1 MIERVGIVVLAIIAL
16 AGAMSLA
23 AAASEDNF
31 RPTPEEQKR
40 FELMSRPEAWFLQSL
55 AGPREVIDGQR
66 LDPKLQYYFEE
77 RRRRTPEQVRL
88 GLATFLDPQ
97 ARIVIRERLTREWAL
112 FTKVTAPMSK
122 VENRKIDGRGGP
134 LPIRIY
140 TPKVAGNEPLPLLVY
155 FHGGGW
161 LYSGI
166 EATDRFARLV
176 ANEAQSIVVS
186 VEYRLAPE
194 HLWPASNDDGE
205 DAFLWAR
212 ANAKSLGS
220 EPDLVAV
227 GGDSAGGHISLNI
240 SLRQIAAKRPAP
252 AYQLLY
258 YTSSDFAE
266 GDESFRLFKEGY
278 GLDET
283 FRAFMIETVFP
294 GDLLQ
299 KATKELNGAGFLGM
313 PATIA
318 VSAGFD
324 MLRDSSRRLTERLT
338 KAGVPAMYLN
348 YPTLAHGFL
357 QWSAVVPDAERA
369 SVDTARLFGTAIRS
383 RAALLRQQARGRE

>member
-1 MIERVGIVVLAIIAL
+1 MIERLATVVLALSIL
-16 AGAMSLA
+16 TGAA
-23 AAASEDNF
+23 RPEDEF
-31 RPTPEEQKR
+31 RPTPEEQR
-40 FELMSRPEAWFLQSL
+40 RLELLSRPESWFLQAL

-88 GLATFLDPQ
+88 GLATFLDPR
-97 ARIVIRERLTREWAL
+97 ARIITRERLTREWAL
-112 FTKVTAPMSK
+112 LTKVTAPMGK
-122 VENRKIDGRGGP
+122 VEDRRIAGRGGP

-140 TPKVAGNEPLPLLVY
+140 TPRMDTDEPVPLLVY

-166 EATDRFARLV
+166 EAVDRFARLL
-176 ANEAQSIVVS
+176 ANEARAVVVS
-186 VEYRLAPE
+186 VDYRLSPE
-194 HLWPASNDDGE
+194 HLWPASHDDGE

-212 ANAKSLGS
+212 ANAKNLGS

-227 GGDSAGGHISLNI
+227 GGDSAGGHISLSI
-240 SLRQIAAKRPAP
+240 SVRQLAAKRPTP
-252 AYQLLY
+252 AFQLLY
-258 YTSSDFAE
+258 YTSSDFTT
-266 GDESFRLFKEGY
+266 GDESYRLFSQGY

-283 FRAFMIETVFP
+283 FLDFMIANAFP
-294 GDLLQ
+294 GDLLR
-299 KATKELNGAGFLGM
+299 KANRPLDEANFAGM

-324 MLRDSSRRLTERLT
+324 LLRDASRRLTERLIL
-338 KAGVPAMYLN
+338 AGVPTTYLN

-357 QWSAVVPDAERA
+357 QWSAVVEDAERA

-383 RAALLRQQARGRE
+383 RAALLRQQSRAK

>member
-1 MIERVGIVVLAIIAL
+1 MIERLGIVVLAMVAL
-16 AGAMSLA
+16 TGAA
-23 AAASEDNF
+23 QPEDDF
-31 RPTPEEQKR
+31 RPTPQEQQR
-40 FELMSRPEAWFLQSL
+40 FELMSRPERWFLQSL
-55 AGPREVIDGQR
+55 VGSREVIDGQR
-66 LDPKLQYYFEE
+66 LDSKQQYHLEE
-77 RRRRTPEQVRL
+77 RRRRTPEQVER

-97 ARIVIRERLTREWAL
+97 ARLVTRERLTREWAL

-122 VENRKIDGRGGP
+122 VEDRKIDGRGGP

-140 TPKVAGNEPLPLLVY
+140 TPKTDTHEPLPLLVY

-166 EATDRFARLV
+166 DATDRFARLV
-176 ANEAQSIVVS
+176 ANEARAIVVS
-186 VEYRLAPE
+186 VEYRLTPE
-194 HLWPASNDDGE
+194 HRWPASNDDGE

-212 ANAKSLGS
+212 ANAKHLGS

-240 SLRQIAAKRPAP
+240 SLRQLAAKRPTP

-258 YTSSDFAE
+258 YTATDFTE
-266 GDESFRLFKEGY
+266 VDESYRLFEEGY
-278 GLDET
+278 GLDST
-283 FRAFMIETVFP
+283 FRAFMLKTVFP
-294 GDLLQ
+294 GELLQ
-299 KATKELNGAGFLGM
+299 KATQELNGPSFVGM

-383 RAALLRQQARGRE
+383 RAAVLRQAARGRE

>member
-1 MIERVGIVVLAIIAL
+1 MIERLAIVILAIATL
-16 AGAMSLA
+16 TGAA
-23 AAASEDNF
+23 RPEDDF
-31 RPTPEEQKR
+31 RLTAEERQR
-40 FELMSRPEAWFLQSL
+40 LELMSRPEQWFLQAL

-77 RRRRTPEQVRL
+77 RRRRTPEQVQR

-97 ARIVIRERLTREWAL
+97 ARIATRDRLTREWAL

-122 VENRKIDGRGGP
+122 VEDRKIDGRGGP
-134 LPIRIY
+134 IPIRIY
-140 TPKVAGNEPLPLLVY
+140 TPNVAGADPLPLLVY

-166 EATDRFARLV
+166 EATDRFARLL
-176 ANEAQSIVVS
+176 ANEASAIVIS
-186 VEYRLAPE
+186 VDYRLAPE

-212 ANAKSLGS
+212 DNAKALGS
-220 EPDLVAV
+220 EPDMVAV

-240 SLRQIAAKRPAP
+240 SLRQIAAKRPIP

-258 YTSSDFAE
+258 YTSSDFATS
-266 GDESFRLFKEGY
+266 DESYRLFQHGY

-283 FRAFMIETVFP
+283 FRDFMIATVFP
-294 GDLLQ
+294 GDLLR
-299 KATKELNGAGFLGM
+299 KATKELHGAGFSGM
-313 PATIA
+313 PATIS

-338 KAGVPAMYLN
+338 KAGVPATYLN

-357 QWSAVVPDAERA
+357 QWSAVVADAERA
-369 SVDTARLFGTAIRS
+369 SVDTARLFGTAVRS
-383 RAALLRQQARGRE
+383 RVAQLRQQRRGE

>member
-1 MIERVGIVVLAIIAL
+1 MIERLALVVLALTAL
-16 AGAMSLA
+16 TGAA
-23 AAASEDNF
+23 QPQDAF
-31 RPTPEEQKR
+31 QPTPEEQQR
-40 FELMSRPEAWFLQSL
+40 LALMAQPEQWFLQKL

-66 LDPKLQYYFEE
+66 LDPKLQYYFEQ
-77 RRRRTPEQVRL
+77 RRRRTPEQVQQ
-88 GLATFLDPQ
+88 GLATFLDAK
-97 ARIVIRERLTREWAL
+97 ARPVTRERLAREWAL
-112 FTKVTAPMSK
+112 FTKVTAPMRK
-122 VENRKIDGRGGP
+122 VEDRRIPGRGGAI
-134 LPIRIY
+134 PIRIY
-140 TPKVAGNEPLPLLVY
+140 TPETDRAEALPLLVY

-166 EATDRFARLV
+166 EASDRAARLL
-176 ANEAQSIVVS
+176 ANEAEAIVIS

-220 EPDLVAV
+220 EPDMVAV
-227 GGDSAGGHISLNI
+227 GGDSAGGHISLDI
-240 SLRQIAAKRPAP
+240 SLRQIAAQRPTP

-258 YTSSDFAE
+258 YTSADFSTD
-266 GDESFRLFKEGY
+266 DESFRLFDEGY

-283 FRAFMIETVFP
+283 FRAFMVATVFP
-294 GDLLQ
+294 GDLMAR
-299 KATKELNGAGFLGM
+299 ATKQFSSVKLTGM

-324 MLRDSSRRLTERLT
+324 MLRDSSRRLSERLIRD
-338 KAGVPAMYLN
+338 GVPATYLN

-369 SVDTARLFGTAIRS
+369 AVDTARLFGTAVRS
-383 RAALLRQQARGRE
+383 RVALLRQQARRE

>member
-1 MIERVGIVVLAIIAL
+1 MIERLGILVLAMVAL
-16 AGAMSLA
+16 TGAA
-23 AAASEDNF
+23 QPEDDF

-40 FELMSRPEAWFLQSL
+40 FELMSRPESWFLQSL

-77 RRRRTPEQVRL
+77 RRRRTPEQVQR

-97 ARIVIRERLTREWAL
+97 ARIATRERLTREWAL

-122 VENRKIDGRGGP
+122 VEDRTIDGRGGP
-134 LPIRIY
+134 IPIRIY
-140 TPKVAGNEPLPLLVY
+140 TPKTDTHEPLPLLVY

-166 EATDRFARLV
+166 DATDRFARLV
-176 ANEAQSIVVS
+176 ANEAQAVVVS

-194 HLWPASNDDGE
+194 HVWPASNDDGE
-205 DAFLWAR
+205 DVFLWAR
-212 ANAKSLGS
+212 ANAKQLAS

-240 SLRQIAAKRPAP
+240 SLRQLAAKRPTP

-258 YTSSDFAE
+258 YTSSDFATS
-266 GDESFRLFKEGY
+266 DESYRLFDEGY
-278 GLDET
+278 GLDAT
-283 FRAFMIETVFP
+283 FRAFMIKTVFA

-299 KATKELNGAGFLGM
+299 KATQELDNANFAGM

-324 MLRDSSRRLTERLT
+324 MLRDSSRRLTQRLT

-369 SVDTARLFGTAIRS
+369 SIDTARLFGTAIRS
-383 RAALLRQQARGRE
+383 RAALLRQQARARE

>member
-1 MIERVGIVVLAIIAL
+1 MGIVVMTMITLT
-16 AGAMSLA
+16 A
-23 AAASEDNF
+23 AAQPVDDF
-31 RPTPEEQKR
+31 RPTPEEQQR
-40 FELMSRPEAWFLQSL
+40 FELMSRPEAWFLQAL
-55 AGPREVIDGQR
+55 KGPREVSDGQH
-66 LDPKLQYYFEE
+66 LDPKLQYYLEE
-77 RRRRTPEQVRL
+77 RRRRTPEQVQL
-88 GLATFLDPQ
+88 GLATFLDPH
-97 ARIVIRERLTREWAL
+97 ARAGTLDRLNREWAL

-122 VENRKIDGRGGP
+122 VEDRKIDGRGGP

-140 TPKVAGNEPLPLLVY
+140 TPKVSAEAPLPLLVY

-176 ANEAQSIVVS
+176 ANEAQAIVVS

-227 GGDSAGGHISLNI
+227 GGDSAGGHISLDI
-240 SLRQIAAKRPAP
+240 SLRQIAAKRPLP

-258 YTSSDFAE
+258 YTSSDFNDK
-266 GDESFRLFKEGY
+266 DESYRLFTNGY
-278 GLDET
+278 GLDAT
-283 FRAFMIETVFP
+283 FRNFMLANVFP

-299 KATKELNGAGFLGM
+299 RSTKALNDSNFIGM
-313 PATIA
+313 PATII

-324 MLRDSSRRLTERLT
+324 MLRDSSRRLSQRFTN
-338 KAGVPAMYLN
+338 AGVPAMYLN

-369 SVDTARLFGTAIRS
+369 SVDTARLFGTAVRS
-383 RAALLRQQARGRE
+383 RVAMLRQKNNSRGE

>member
-1 MIERVGIVVLAIIAL
+1 MIERLGIVVLAMIVL
-16 AGAMSLA
+16 TGAA
-23 AAASEDNF
+23 QPEDDF
-31 RPTPEEQKR
+31 RPTAEEQKR
-40 FELMSRPEAWFLQSL
+40 YSLMSRPEQWFLTSL
-55 AGPREVIDGQR
+55 AGPREIIDGQT
-66 LDPKLQYYFEE
+66 LDPRLQFYFEE
-77 RRRRTPEQVRL
+77 RRRRTPEQVQR
-88 GLATFLDPQ
+88 GLAPFLDPQ
-97 ARIVIRERLTREWAL
+97 ARVVTRERLRREWAL

-122 VENRKIDGRGGP
+122 VDDRKIDGRGGP

-140 TPKVAGNEPLPLLVY
+140 TPETDTPEPLPLLVY

-166 EATDRFARLV
+166 EATDRFARLL
-176 ANEAQSIVVS
+176 ANEAQAIVIS

-212 ANAKSLGS
+212 ANAASLGS
-220 EPDLVAV
+220 APDLVAV

-240 SLRQIAAKRPAP
+240 SLRQIAARRPTP

-258 YTSSDFAE
+258 YTASDLAE
-266 GDESFRLFKEGY
+266 ADESYRLFDEGY

-283 FRAFMIETVFP
+283 FRAFMIDAVFP
-294 GDLLQ
+294 GDVLQ
-299 KATKELNGAGFLGM
+299 QATKELNGASFAGM

-338 KAGVPAMYLN
+338 NAGVPAMYLN

>member
-1 MIERVGIVVLAIIAL
+1 MIERLGIVVLAMIAL
-16 AGAMSLA
+16 TGAA
-23 AAASEDNF
+23 QPEDDF
-31 RPTPEEQKR
+31 RPTPDEQKR
-40 FELMSRPEAWFLQSL
+40 FELMSRPEAWFLESL

-66 LDPKLQYYFEE
+66 LDPRQQYYFEE
-77 RRRRTPEQVRL
+77 RRRRTPEQVQR

-97 ARIVIRERLTREWAL
+97 ARVATHERLTREWAL

-122 VENRKIDGRGGP
+122 VEDRSIDGRGGAI
-134 LPIRIY
+134 PIRIY
-140 TPKVAGNEPLPLLVY
+140 TPKTDTDEPLPLLVY

-166 EATDRFARLV
+166 EATDRFARLL
-176 ANEAQSIVVS
+176 ANEAKSVVVS
-186 VEYRLAPE
+186 VDYRLAPE

-212 ANAKSLGS
+212 THAKRLGS

-240 SLRQIAAKRPAP
+240 SLRQIEAKRPTP

-258 YTSSDFAE
+258 YTSTDFSTS
-266 GDESFRLFKEGY
+266 DESYRLFDEGY
-278 GLDET
+278 GLDTT
-283 FRAFMIETVFP
+283 FRAFMIKNVFP

-299 KATKELNGAGFLGM
+299 KSTKELNGSNFVGM

-324 MLRDSSRRLTERLT
+324 MLRDSSRRLTERLA

-369 SVDTARLFGTAIRS
+369 SVDTARLFGAAVRS
-383 RAALLRQQARGRE
+383 RTALLRQKARDRE

>member
-1 MIERVGIVVLAIIAL
+1 MIERLGIVVLAMVAL
-16 AGAMSLA
+16 TGAA
-23 AAASEDNF
+23 QPDDGF

-40 FELMSRPEAWFLQSL
+40 YELMSQSEAWFLKSL
-55 AGPREVIDGQR
+55 AGPREIIDGQR

-77 RRRRTPEQVRL
+77 RRRRTLEQVQR

-97 ARIVIRERLTREWAL
+97 ARIVTRERLTREWAL
-112 FTKVTAPMSK
+112 FTKVTAPMHA
-122 VENRKIDGRGGP
+122 VEDRRIDGRGGP
-134 LPIRIY
+134 IPIRIY
-140 TPKVAGNEPLPLLVY
+140 TPKTGAGETLPLLVY

-176 ANEAQSIVVS
+176 ANEARAIVVS
-186 VEYRLAPE
+186 VDYRLAPE

-212 ANAKSLGS
+212 ANAKRLGS

-240 SLRQIAAKRPAP
+240 SLRQIAAKRPTP

-266 GDESFRLFKEGY
+266 ADESYRLFEEGY
-278 GLDET
+278 GLDAT
-283 FRAFMIETVFP
+283 FRAFMIDTVFP
-294 GDLLQ
+294 GDLLE
-299 KATKELNGAGFLGM
+299 KARKELNGASFVGM

-324 MLRDSSRRLTERLT
+324 MLRDSSRRLTERLR

-357 QWSAVVPDAERA
+357 QWSAVVADAERA
-369 SVDTARLFGTAIRS
+369 SVDTARVFGTALRS
-383 RAALLRQQARGRE
+383 RAALLRQQARSRE

>member
-1 MIERVGIVVLAIIAL
+1 MIERLAIVVLAMSAL
-16 AGAMSLA
+16 TGAVRP
-23 AAASEDNF
+23 EDDF
-31 RPTPEEQKR
+31 RPTPEEQR
-40 FELMSRPEAWFLQSL
+40 RLELMSRPEQWFLQAL

-66 LDPKLQYYFEE
+66 LDPKQQYYLEE
-77 RRRRTPEQVRL
+77 RRRRTPEQVQR
-88 GLATFLDPQ
+88 GLATFLDPK
-97 ARIVIRERLTREWAL
+97 ARVATRDRLTREWAL

-122 VENRKIDGRGGP
+122 VEDRKIDGRGAP
-134 LPIRIY
+134 IPIRIY
-140 TPKVAGNEPLPLLVY
+140 TPNLDGDEPLPLLVY

-166 EATDRFARLV
+166 EAADRFARLV
-176 ANEAQSIVVS
+176 ANEAEAIVVS
-186 VEYRLAPE
+186 VDYRLAPE

-212 ANAKSLGS
+212 ANASSLGS
-220 EPDLVAV
+220 EPDMVAV

-240 SLRQIAAKRPAP
+240 SQRQIAAKRPTP

-258 YTSSDFAE
+258 YTSSDFATS
-266 GDESFRLFKEGY
+266 DESYRLFQHGY

-283 FRAFMIETVFP
+283 FRSFMIATVFP
-294 GDLLQ
+294 GELLQ
-299 KATKELNGAGFLGM
+299 KSAKELNGANLAGM

-338 KAGVPAMYLN
+338 KAGVPATYLN

-369 SVDTARLFGTAIRS
+369 SVDTARLFGAAVRS
-383 RAALLRQQARGRE
+383 RVALLRQQSRGKHE

>member
-1 MIERVGIVVLAIIAL
+1 MIARLGIVVLAMIAL
-16 AGAMSLA
+16 TGAA
-23 AAASEDNF
+23 QPEDDF
-31 RPTPEEQKR
+31 RPTAEEQKR
-40 FELMSRPEAWFLQSL
+40 FELMSRPEPWFLQAL

-66 LDPKLQYYFEE
+66 LDPRLQYYFEE
-77 RRRRTPEQVRL
+77 RRRRTPEQVQR

-97 ARIVIRERLTREWAL
+97 ARIVTRERLTREWAL

-122 VENRKIDGRGGP
+122 VEDRKIDGRGCQIP
-134 LPIRIY
+134 VRIY
-140 TPKVAGNEPLPLLVY
+140 TPKTNTSESLPLLVY

-176 ANEAQSIVVS
+176 ANEAQAIVMS
-186 VEYRLAPE
+186 VDYRLAPE

-220 EPDLVAV
+220 DPDMVAV
-227 GGDSAGGHISLNI
+227 GGDSAGGYISMNV
-240 SLRQIAAKRPAP
+240 SLRQIAARRPTP

-258 YTSSDFAE
+258 YTSSDFAD
-266 GDESFRLFKEGY
+266 GDESYRLFDEGY

-283 FRAFMIETVFP
+283 FRAFMINTVFP

-299 KATKELNGAGFLGM
+299 KATKELNGTSFAGM

-369 SVDTARLFGTAIRS
+369 SVDTARLFGTAVRS
-383 RAALLRQQARGRE
+383 RVALLRQQARGRE

>member
-1 MIERVGIVVLAIIAL
+1 MIERLGIVVLAMMAL
-16 AGAMSLA
+16 TGAA
-23 AAASEDNF
+23 QPEDDF

-40 FELMSRPEAWFLQSL
+40 FELMSRPEQWFLQSL
-55 AGPREVIDGQR
+55 AGPREVIDGQH
-66 LDPKLQYYFEE
+66 LDPKQQYYLEE
-77 RRRRTPEQVRL
+77 RRRRTPEQVQR

-97 ARIVIRERLTREWAL
+97 ARVATLERLTREWAL

-122 VENRKIDGRGGP
+122 VEDRKIDSRGGP

-140 TPKVAGNEPLPLLVY
+140 TPKTETDEPLPLLVY

-176 ANEAQSIVVS
+176 ANEAKAVVVS
-186 VEYRLAPE
+186 VDYRLAPE

-240 SLRQIAAKRPAP
+240 SLRQIKAKRPTP
-252 AYQLLY
+252 VYQLLY
-258 YTSSDFAE
+258 YTSSDFAVS
-266 GDESFRLFKEGY
+266 DESYRLFAEDY
-278 GLDET
+278 GLDTT
-283 FRAFMIETVFP
+283 FRAFMIDTVFP
-294 GDLLQ
+294 DDLLQ
-299 KATKELNGAGFLGM
+299 KATKELNGSNFVGM

-324 MLRDSSRRLTERLT
+324 MLRDSSRRLTERLV

-369 SVDTARLFGTAIRS
+369 SVDTARLFGTAVRS
-383 RAALLRQQARGRE
+383 RAALLRQQAHNRE

>member
-1 MIERVGIVVLAIIAL
+1 MIERLGIVVLAMVAL
-16 AGAMSLA
+16 TGAA
-23 AAASEDNF
+23 PPDDGF

-40 FELMSRPEAWFLQSL
+40 FELMSRPEHWFLQSL
-55 AGPREVIDGQR
+55 AGPRAVIDGQR

-77 RRRRTPEQVRL
+77 RRRRTPEQVQR

-97 ARIVIRERLTREWAL
+97 ARIVTRERLTREWAL
-112 FTKVTAPMSK
+112 FTKVTAPMSR
-122 VENRKIDGRGGP
+122 VEDRKIDGRGGP
-134 LPIRIY
+134 IPIRIY
-140 TPKVAGNEPLPLLVY
+140 TPRIDASEPLPLLLY

-176 ANEAQSIVVS
+176 ANEARVIVIS
-186 VEYRLAPE
+186 VDYRLAPE

-212 ANAKSLGS
+212 ANARSLGS

-227 GGDSAGGHISLNI
+227 GGDSAGGHICLNI
-240 SLRQIAAKRPAP
+240 SLRQLAAKRPTP

-258 YTSSDFAE
+258 YTSSDFTT
-266 GDESFRLFKEGY
+266 GDESYRLFDEGY

-283 FRAFMIETVFP
+283 FRAFMINTVFP

-299 KATKELNGAGFLGM
+299 QATRELNGASFVGM

-357 QWSAVVPDAERA
+357 QWSAVVPDAEQA
-369 SVDTARLFGTAIRS
+369 SVDSARLLGTAIRS
-383 RAALLRQQARGRE
+383 RVALLRQQARGRE

>member
-1 MIERVGIVVLAIIAL
+1 MIERVGIVFLAMVAL
-16 AGAMSLA
+16 TGAA
-23 AAASEDNF
+23 QPEDDF
-31 RPTPEEQKR
+31 RPTAEEQKR
-40 FELMSRPEAWFLQSL
+40 FELMSRPESWFLQSL
-55 AGPREVIDGQR
+55 TGPREVIDGQR
-66 LDPKLQYYFEE
+66 LDPKQQFYFEE
-77 RRRRTPEQVRL
+77 RRRRTPEQVQR

-97 ARIVIRERLTREWAL
+97 ARIATRERLTREWAL

-122 VENRKIDGRGGP
+122 VEDRKIDSRGGL

-140 TPKVAGNEPLPLLVY
+140 TPKTATDEALPLLVY

-176 ANEAQSIVVS
+176 ANEAKAVVVS
-186 VEYRLAPE
+186 VEYRLAPD
-194 HLWPASNDDGE
+194 HLWPTSNDDGE

-227 GGDSAGGHISLNI
+227 GGDSAGGHISLDI
-240 SLRQIAAKRPAP
+240 SLRQIKAKRPTP

-258 YTSSDFAE
+258 YTSSDFADT
-266 GDESFRLFKEGY
+266 DESYRLFNEGY
-278 GLDET
+278 GLDTT
-283 FRAFMIETVFP
+283 FRTFMIDTVFP

-299 KATKELNGAGFLGM
+299 KSTKELNSSNFVGM

-357 QWSAVVPDAERA
+357 QWSAVVADAERA
-369 SVDTARLFGTAIRS
+369 SVDTARLLGAAVRS
-383 RAALLRQQARGRE
+383 RAALLRQQSHNRE

>member
-1 MIERVGIVVLAIIAL
+1 MIDRLGIVVLAMVAL
-16 AGAMSLA
+16 TGAA
-23 AAASEDNF
+23 QPEDDF
-31 RPTPEEQKR
+31 RPTPEEQQR
-40 FELMSRPEAWFLQSL
+40 FELMSRPEPWFLQAL
-55 AGPREVIDGQR
+55 AGPREIIDDQR

-77 RRRRTPEQVRL
+77 RRRRTPEQVQR
-88 GLATFLDPQ
+88 GLATFLDPH
-97 ARIVIRERLTREWAL
+97 ARIATRERLMREWAL
-112 FTKVTAPMSK
+112 FTKVTAPMSA
-122 VENRKIDGRGGP
+122 VEDRKIDGRHGKIP
-134 LPIRIY
+134 LRIY
-140 TPKVAGNEPLPLLVY
+140 TPKTAVNEPLPLLVY

-176 ANEAQSIVVS
+176 ANEAKAIVIS
-186 VEYRLAPE
+186 VDYRLAPE
-194 HLWPASNDDGE
+194 HLWPAANDDGE
-205 DAFLWAR
+205 DAFRWAH

-220 EPDLVAV
+220 APDLVAV

-240 SLRQIAAKRPAP
+240 SLRQIAAKRPTP

-258 YTSSDFAE
+258 YTSSDFSEA
-266 GDESFRLFKEGY
+266 DESYRLFDEGY
-278 GLDET
+278 GLDAI
-283 FRAFMIETVFP
+283 FRAFMIDTVFP

-299 KATKELNGAGFLGM
+299 KSTQELNGASFAGM

-338 KAGVPAMYLN
+338 QAGVPAMYLN

-369 SVDTARLFGTAIRS
+369 SVETARLFGTAIRS
-383 RAALLRQQARGRE
+383 RAALLRQQARGRK

>member
-1 MIERVGIVVLAIIAL
+1 MIERLGIVVLAMVAL
-16 AGAMSLA
+16 TGAA
-23 AAASEDNF
+23 QPEDDF

-40 FELMSRPEAWFLQSL
+40 FELMSRPESWFLQSL

-66 LDPKLQYYFEE
+66 LDPKQQYYFEE
-77 RRRRTPEQVRL
+77 RRRRTPEQVKR

-97 ARIVIRERLTREWAL
+97 ARIATRERLTREWAL
-112 FTKVTAPMSK
+112 FTKVTAPMHT
-122 VENRKIDGRGGP
+122 VEDRKIDGRGGSIP
-134 LPIRIY
+134 VRIY
-140 TPKVAGNEPLPLLVY
+140 TPKTDTDEPLPLLVY

-176 ANEAQSIVVS
+176 ANEARAIVVS
-186 VEYRLAPE
+186 VEYRLSPE

-212 ANAKSLGS
+212 AHAKSLGS
-220 EPDLVAV
+220 EPNLVAV

-240 SLRQIAAKRPAP
+240 SLRQLAAKRPTP

-258 YTSSDFAE
+258 YTSSDFSTS
-266 GDESFRLFKEGY
+266 DESYRLFDRGY

-283 FRAFMIETVFP
+283 FRDFMIETVFP
-294 GDLLQ
+294 GDLL
-299 KATKELNGAGFLGM
+299 KRATKELNGASFVGM

-324 MLRDSSRRLTERLT
+324 MLRDSSRRLTQRLT

-369 SVDTARLFGTAIRS
+369 SIDTARLFGTAIRS
-383 RAALLRQQARGRE
+383 RAALLRQAASDRE

>member
-1 MIERVGIVVLAIIAL
+1 MIERLGIVGLAMIAL
-16 AGAMSLA
+16 TGAA
-23 AAASEDNF
+23 QPEDDF
-31 RPTPEEQKR
+31 RPTPDEQKR
-40 FELMSRPEAWFLQSL
+40 FELMSRPEEWFLKSL
-55 AGPREVIDGQR
+55 AGPREVIDGQT
-66 LDPKLQYYFEE
+66 LDPKQQYYFEE
-77 RRRRTPEQVRL
+77 RRRRTPEQVQR
-88 GLATFLDPQ
+88 GLATFLDRE
-97 ARIVIRERLTREWAL
+97 ARVATLDRLTREWAL
-112 FTKVTAPMSK
+112 FTKVTAAMRT
-122 VENRKIDGRGGP
+122 VEDRKIDSRGGP

-140 TPKVAGNEPLPLLVY
+140 TPKTDTNEPLPLLVY

-176 ANEAQSIVVS
+176 ANEAKAIVVS
-186 VEYRLAPE
+186 VDYRLAPE

-212 ANAKSLGS
+212 TNAKSLGS

-240 SLRQIAAKRPAP
+240 SLRQIKAKRPTP

-258 YTSSDFAE
+258 YTSSDFATS
-266 GDESFRLFKEGY
+266 DASYRLFAEGY
-278 GLDET
+278 GLDTT
-283 FRAFMIETVFP
+283 FRAFMINTVFP
-294 GDLLQ
+294 GDLLHKSTQ
-299 KATKELNGAGFLGM
+299 ELNSSSFVGM

-338 KAGVPAMYLN
+338 RAGVPAMYLN

-369 SVDTARLFGTAIRS
+369 SVDTARLFGAAVRS
-383 RAALLRQQARGRE
+383 RAALLRQTAHDQE

>member
-1 MIERVGIVVLAIIAL
+1 MIERLGIVVLAMIAL
-16 AGAMSLA
+16 TGAA
-23 AAASEDNF
+23 QPEDDF
-31 RPTPEEQKR
+31 RPTQEEQKR
-40 FELMSRPEAWFLQSL
+40 YELMSRPEQWFLNSL
-55 AGPREVIDGQR
+55 AGPREIIDGQR

-77 RRRRTPEQVRL
+77 RRRRTPAQVQF
-88 GLATFLDPQ
+88 GLATFLDAQ
-97 ARIVIRERLTREWAL
+97 ARVATRERLTREWAL
-112 FTKVTAPMSK
+112 FTKVTAPMAK
-122 VENRKIDGRGGP
+122 VEDRKIDSRGGP
-134 LPIRIY
+134 LPVRIY
-140 TPKVAGNEPLPLLVY
+140 TPNTNADEPLPLLLY

-166 EATDRFARLV
+166 EAVDRFARLV
-176 ANEAQSIVVS
+176 ANEAQAIVIS
-186 VEYRLAPE
+186 VDYRLAPE

-220 EPDLVAV
+220 APDLVAV

-240 SLRQIAAKRPAP
+240 SLRQIAAKRPTP

-266 GDESFRLFKEGY
+266 GDESYRLFQKGY

-283 FRAFMIETVFP
+283 FRAFMIGTVFP

-299 KATKELNGAGFLGM
+299 RATKELNDASFAGM

-357 QWSAVVPDAERA
+357 QWSAVVADAERA

-383 RAALLRQQARGRE
+383 RAALLRQQARDRE

>member
-1 MIERVGIVVLAIIAL
+1 MIERLGIVVLAMIAL
-16 AGAMSLA
+16 TGAA
-23 AAASEDNF
+23 QPEDDF
-31 RPTPEEQKR
+31 RPTAEEQKR
-40 FELMSRPEAWFLQSL
+40 FELMSRPEQWFLQSL

-66 LDPKLQYYFEE
+66 LDPKQQYYFEE
-77 RRRRTPEQVRL
+77 RRRRAPEQVQR

-97 ARIVIRERLTREWAL
+97 ARIATRERLTREWAL

-122 VENRKIDGRGGP
+122 VEDRTIDSRGGP

-140 TPKVAGNEPLPLLVY
+140 TPKTQADEPLPLLVY

-176 ANEAQSIVVS
+176 ANEAEAIVVS
-186 VEYRLAPE
+186 VDYRLAPD

-212 ANAKSLGS
+212 ANATSLGS

-240 SLRQIAAKRPAP
+240 SLRQIKAKRPTP

-258 YTSSDFAE
+258 YTSSDFSDR
-266 GDESFRLFKEGY
+266 DESYRLFNQGY
-278 GLDET
+278 GLDTT
-283 FRAFMIETVFP
+283 FRAFMINTVFP

-299 KATKELNGAGFLGM
+299 KSTKELNSSNFIGM

-369 SVDTARLFGTAIRS
+369 SVDTARLFGTAVRS
-383 RAALLRQQARGRE
+383 RAALLRQKTRDRE

>member
-1 MIERVGIVVLAIIAL
+1 MIERLAIVVLAIAAL
-16 AGAMSLA
+16 TGAA
-23 AAASEDNF
+23 RPEDDF
-31 RPTPEEQKR
+31 QPTPEEQR
-40 FELMSRPEAWFLQSL
+40 RLELMSRPEAWFLKALS
-55 AGPREVIDGQR
+55 GPREVIDGQR

-77 RRRRTPEQVRL
+77 RRRRTPEQVER
-88 GLATFLDPQ
+88 GLNTFLDPQ
-97 ARIVIRERLTREWAL
+97 ARVVTRERLTREWAL
-112 FTKVTAPMSK
+112 FTKVTAPMRK
-122 VENRKIDGRGGP
+122 VEDRKIDGRGGSI
-134 LPIRIY
+134 PIRIY
-140 TPKVAGNEPLPLLVY
+140 TPKVEGEDPLPLLVY

-166 EATDRFARLV
+166 EATDRFARLM
-176 ANEAQSIVVS
+176 ANEAQAIVIS

-212 ANAKSLGS
+212 ANARQLGS
-220 EPDLVAV
+220 EPDMVAV

-240 SLRQIAAKRPAP
+240 SLRQIVAKRPTP

-266 GDESFRLFKEGY
+266 GDESYRLFEKGY
-278 GLDET
+278 GLDDT
-283 FRAFMIETVFP
+283 FRAFMIATVFP

-299 KATKELNGAGFLGM
+299 KATQELNAASFTGM

-324 MLRDSSRRLTERLT
+324 MLRDSSRRLSERLL
-338 KAGVPAMYLN
+338 KAGVPATYLN

-369 SVDTARLFGTAIRS
+369 SIDTARLFGTAVRS
-383 RAALLRQQARGRE
+383 RVAVLRQQARTRQGE